1 MVEQIDTFVQLVTSY
16 LQQFG
21 IPFGILLIILE
32 SMIPILPLGVFI
44 AFNMMAFGGI
54 LGFIISW
61 VATCVGCLLSY
72 LFFSKLFSKFIIKRA
87 SKREKLDKVVKSM
100 ISINFSKLVLIVALP
115 FTPAFL
121 VNIACGLVKVN
132 FKKFIAAILI
142 GKISIVYFWGFVGKS
157 LLESIMDI
165 KTVIIV
171 LVLLLISYI
180 LSKIVSKKLEIE

>member
-1 MVEQIDTFVQLVTSY
+1 MVEQLDTFIQLITSY

-21 IPFGILLIILE
+21 IPFGIFLIILE
-32 SMIPILPLGVFI
+32 SIIPALPLGVFI
-44 AFNMMAFGGI
+44 AFNMMAFGGV

-61 VATCVGCLLSY
+61 VSTCVGCVLSY
-72 LFFSKLFSKFIIKRA
+72 LFFCKLFNKFLLRRA
-87 SKREKLDKVVKSM
+87 SKREKLDKIVKK
-100 ISINFSKLVLIVALP
+100 INNINFSKLVLIIALP

-132 FKKFIAAILI
+132 FKKFLLAILI

-157 LLESIMDI
+157 LLQSITDV
-165 KTVIIV
+165 KTIITV
-171 LVLLLISYI
+171 LILLLISYI

>member
-44 AFNMMAFGGI
+44 AFNMMAFGGM